1 MLAGLFVALRLPSLV
16 EPTWYADEGTYA
28 DIGRALDH
36 GAVLYQQVWD
46 NKPPVMYWLA
56 AAIIPLVG
64 ASGVAFH
71 AVLALLVGSA
81 AAAVWR
87 LGARAGG
94 RAVATV
100 ATLTYVVLVSL
111 PNLDG
116 DLLNAEVVGA
126 VLVVWAMVL
135 ATGERRRATMLG
147 AGVLAAL
154 AVLTKAVFALD
165 LFVLL
170 AVGLLVV
177 PMAAG
182 HRGRS
187 GSWVTAAT
195 LAGGA
200 ALALAVVTLLL
211 AVGGSLRGFVD
222 VLVHQDVDYV
232 QLTGGPGG
240 HIVLSRALSTR
251 LFFTALLLERL
262 LPPLLIGALAA
273 WWLRRRGRTWP
284 ALVAL
289 WLGADVAGAVTSA
302 RGLTH
307 YVQQLEPALA
317 LGGALVAVALWQRRG
332 LARGLAVATVLATWP
347 LLELCSYLP
356 RVQLAVANNDPNI
369 PFEHHNFRAAQLPTY
384 YALSYR
390 RLVGAVSG
398 AEYDRF
404 FPGNLQRM
412 HAVIALFAER
422 SRPGEFVYVWGTV
435 HWSYARSDRVPSG
448 QYTSLNDAY
457 YLDPGAEG
465 RLIAEVI
472 ARPPAVLVVDAP
484 LPPRISGWLASAGYN
499 REPGVAAGD
508 DAWIAPATR

>member
-1 MLAGLFVALRLPSLV
+1 MRLPSLV
-16 EPTWYADEGTYA
+16 EPTGYADEGTYA

-46 NKPPVMYWLA
+46 NKPPLMYWLA
-56 AAIIPLVG
+56 AVTIPLLG
-64 ASGVAFH
+64 ASGPAFH

-81 AAAVWR
+81 AAGVWY

-100 ATLTYVVLVSL
+100 ATLTYIALVSL

-126 VLVVWAMVL
+126 ALVVWAMVL
-135 ATGERRRATMLG
+135 VTGARRRGAMLG

-165 LFVLL
+165 LVVLL
-170 AVGLLVV
+170 AVALLLAPVA
-177 PMAAG
+177 AAG
-182 HRGRS
+182 QRGRS
-187 GSWVTAAT
+187 WVSAARV
-195 LAGGA
+195 AGGA
-200 ALALAVVTLLL
+200 ALTLAAVTLLL
-211 AVGGSLRGFVD
+211 AAGGSLRGFVD
-222 VLVHQDVDYV
+222 VLVHQDIDYV
-232 QLTGGPGG
+232 QLTSGPGG

-251 LFFTALLLERL
+251 LFFTALLLERI

-273 WWLRRRGRTWP
+273 WWLRRRGRPWP

-317 LGGALVAVALWQRRG
+317 LGTAMVAVVLWQRRG
-332 LARGLAVATVLATWP
+332 LARGLAVATVFAAWP
-347 LLELCSYLP
+347 LLELCSYIP
-356 RVQLAVANNDPNI
+356 RVQVAAANRDPTSV
-369 PFEHHNFRAAQLPTY
+369 PFEHHNFRAAQLATY

-390 RLVGAVSG
+390 RLVGTVSG
-398 AEYDRF
+398 AEYDAF
-404 FPGNLQRM
+404 FPGNLQRRR
-412 HAVIALFAER
+412 AVTALFAAR
-422 SRPGEFVYVWGTV
+422 SRPGQFVYVWGTV
-435 HWSYARSDRVPSG
+435 HWVYARSDRVPSG

-457 YLDPGAEG
+457 YLDPGAEA

-484 LPPRISGWLASAGYN
+484 LPPRISDWLANAGYR
-499 REPGVAAGD
+499 RERGVAAGD